1 MSWRKDIK
9 YLKHNFKDLHRMILL
24 SQTTLTPEDAMRLES
39 QELVNLIEYY
49 DGDFGLFYTHKG
61 YSYIEN
67 NREQI
72 LLNVWVQLG
81 VPTIML
87 VIGIVIGHFIK

>member
-9 YLKHNFKDLHRMILL
+9 YLKHNFKDLHEMIPL
-24 SQTTLTPEDAMRLES
+24 SRTKLTPEDAMRLES
-39 QELVNLIEYY
+39 QELITLIEYY

-67 NREQI
+67 HREQI
-72 LLNVWVQLG
+72 ALSVWIQLG

-87 VIGIVIGHFIK
+87 IIGIVIGHLIK